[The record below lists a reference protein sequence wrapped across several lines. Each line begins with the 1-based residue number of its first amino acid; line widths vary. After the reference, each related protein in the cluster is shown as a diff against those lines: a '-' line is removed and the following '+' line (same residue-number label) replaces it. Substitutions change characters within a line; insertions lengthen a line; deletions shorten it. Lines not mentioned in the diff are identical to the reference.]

1 MRLDYKLLQA
11 LDAVVSHRSFDAAA
25 DKMCLTQSAVSQRIR
40 QLEKQMGQPL
50 VVRSQP
56 PTPTSAGRKL
66 LGLYRRVLLLEQ
78 EVLPELQPGNN
89 QGFLHV
95 PIAVNADSIVTW
107 LIPGLAPLLK
117 QSNITLDMQVMD
129 ESLTLK
135 RLHTGE
141 AVGAISMEPTPASG
155 CKADYLGQMDYICV
169 ATPEFM
175 QRFFPDGVNQE
186 SMINAPFM
194 SFDTYD
200 DLHQRFLE
208 QHFQLPPG
216 ATPGHT
222 VRSAEAFTIMA
233 KEGIACGVIPKMMIE
248 EELQQGILVELI
260 PGLVH
265 SRSLYWHRWTLE
277 SGLLRELSNQI
288 INAAHH
294 RLPGKT
300 SQLNEE
306 TIRMVERTDNI

>member
-1 MRLDYKLLQA
+1 MGLDYKLMQA
-11 LDAVVSHRSFDAAA
+11 LDAVVNHRSFDAAA
-25 DKMCLTQSAVSQRIR
+25 DKLCLTQSAVSQRIR

-56 PTPTSAGRKL
+56 PAPTSAGRKL

-78 EVLPELQPGNN
+78 EVLPELQPDSK
-89 QGFLHV
+89 QGFLHIS
-95 PIAVNADSIVTW
+95 IAVNADSIGTW

-141 AVGAISMEPTPASG
+141 AVGALSMEPCPLPG
-155 CKADYLGQMDYICV
+155 CKADYLGKMDYVCV
-169 ATPEFM
+169 ATPEFIE
-175 QRFFPDGVNQE
+175 RFFPDGVTADN
-186 SMINAPFM
+186 MIKAPFM

-208 QHFQLPPG
+208 QHFELPPG

-222 VRSAEAFTIMA
+222 VRSTEAFTIMA
-233 KEGIACGVIPKMMIE
+233 KEGIACGVIPKMMIT
-248 EELQQGILVELI
+248 EELQQDILVELV
-260 PGLVH
+260 PGLIH
-265 SRSLYWHRWTLE
+265 SRELYWHRWTLE
-277 SGLLRELSNQI
+277 SGLLQELSEQI
-288 INAAHH
+288 IHAAHQS
-294 RLPGKT
+294 LP
-300 SQLNEE
+300 Q
-306 TIRMVERTDNI
+306 